1 MANTPQPISIL
12 EQNRLED
19 GITITLRSTNPD
31 ASGRSSLSLTEFLR
45 RFETPQE
52 RAMVRTA
59 VHTALRA
66 SRR

>member
-1 MANTPQPISIL
+1 MTKTSQKVSVL

-19 GITITLRSTNPD
+19 GMTITLRSTNPN
-31 ASGRSSLSLTEFLR
+31 AMGHSSLSLTEFLR
-45 RFETPQE
+45 RFGTPNE

-59 VHTALRA
+59 VHAALRT